1 MGEAARARAQAARPA
16 LLRRKGPAPKG
27 LRVEHFVFPLLVA
40 AGLIAYHNSF
50 RGPFVFDDIPAITWN
65 TSIRTLWPP
74 STVFSA
80 PPRNAATGRPIV
92 NLSLALNYALG
103 GYDVVSYHVFNLG
116 IHILSALLL
125 FGIILRTL
133 RSPGLRARYLDGAVG
148 IAGAAALLWV
158 VHPLNTESVSYTIQR
173 TELLGGLFFLSTL
186 YCAIR
191 CFESPKE
198 RRWHVAA
205 LVAFALGLGSKE
217 IVALAP
223 AVVIVWD
230 GLFWSASWKQA
241 LRRHRRLYIGF
252 AIVLFLFMLFVGT
265 RLRKTFK
272 GIATQ
277 NVSPWQYALTQSGV
291 IVYYLRLAIWPHPL
305 SADYDGWPIATSVT
319 SVLPYLTIILTLLA
333 LTFWGLARRHKLAFL
348 GVWFFAILAPTS
360 SFRPLSWEVAAER
373 RMYLPL
379 AAVVVLVVLGGATLL
394 RYLRAPR
401 LLGGLVAVAF
411 AATLAFVTV
420 RRNEDY
426 RTPVVFWN
434 DIVSKRPDNPRARIS
449 LGTYLYR
456 EGRKAEAFSHLAEA
470 VRLNPKSALARSN
483 LGNVLVGQGRTGEAI
498 EHYRE
503 AVRLD
508 PEDGRT
514 RFNYARALARQGRR
528 EEAIEELESLLRR
541 YPGFSSANLLLD
553 RLRNGP
559 AR

>member
-16 LLRRKGPAPKG
+16 QLHRKGPSTRS
-27 LRVEHFVFPLLVA
+27 LRVEHFVFALIVA

-92 NLSLALNYALG
+92 NLSLAFNYALG
-103 GYDVVSYHVFNLG
+103 GYNVVSYHVFNLG

-125 FGIILRTL
+125 FGIIRRTL

-148 IAGAAALLWV
+148 IAGAVALLWV

-173 TELLGGLFFLSTL
+173 TELLAGFFLLLTL

-191 CFESPKE
+191 GFESPKK
-198 RRWHVAA
+198 RRWHIAA
-205 LVAFALGLGSKE
+205 LGAFALGLGSKE
-217 IVALAP
+217 IVAVAP
-223 AVVIVWD
+223 AVVIAWD
-230 GLFWSASWKQA
+230 ALFWSASWKQA

-252 AIVLFLFMLFVGT
+252 AIVLFLFVLFVGT
-265 RLRKTFK
+265 RLRKTFR
-272 GIATQ
+272 GIARQ
-277 NVSPWQYALTQSGV
+277 MSPWHYALTQSGV
-291 IVYYLRLAIWPHPL
+291 IVHYLRLAIWPHPL
-305 SADYDGWPIATSVT
+305 SADYDGWPIATSIT

-333 LTFWGLARRHKLAFL
+333 LTFWGLLRRHKLAFL

-360 SFRPLSWEVAAER
+360 SIRPLSWEVVAER

-379 AAVVVLVVLGGATLL
+379 MAVLLLVVLGGATLL
-394 RYLRAPR
+394 RNLRAPQPVR
-401 LLGGLVAVAF
+401 GLLVVAVA
-411 AATLAFVTV
+411 AILAVVTT

-426 RTPVVFWN
+426 RTPIVFWN

-456 EGRKAEAFSHLAEA
+456 EGRSAEALSQLAEA
-470 VRLNPKSALARSN
+470 VRLNPKSAHARSN
-483 LGNVLVGQGRTGEAI
+483 FGIVLASQGRMGEAI
-498 EHYRE
+498 EQYRE

-508 PEDGRT
+508 PDDGRT
-514 RFNYARALARQGRR
+514 RFNYARALVRQGRR
-528 EEAIEELESLLRR
+528 EEAIDQLETLLRLN
-541 YPGFSSANLLLD
+541 PGYSSATLLLD
-553 RLRNGP
+553 RLRIGP
-559 AR
+559 TP